1 MTPDEVDAFVAG
13 RKTLMVASIGADG
26 VPHLV
31 PMWFALLG
39 GEIGFW
45 TYRSSQKVVNLRRDP
60 RLTCLLEAGEEYHE
74 LSGVSMQGTAKI
86 LENLPEVRRI
96 GEAIAARYLPAPQDP
111 TAQEAIR
118 AGVAAQAPKRVAII
132 FHPHHTS
139 SWDHRKL
146 PGN

>member
-1 MTPDEVDAFVAG
+1 MSPEEVTAFVAE
-13 RKTLMVASIGADG
+13 RRTLMVASIGADG

-31 PMWFALLG
+31 PMWFALLD

-74 LSGVSMQGTAKI
+74 LRGVSMQGTAKI
-86 LENLPEVRRI
+86 LENPPEVRRI
-96 GEAIAARYLPAPQDP
+96 GEAIAARNLPAIPDAA
-111 TAQEAIR
+111 AQEAVR
-118 AGVAAQAPKRVAII
+118 AGVEAQAPKRVGIL
-132 FHPHHTS
+132 FHPYQTA

-146 PGN
+146 G

>member
-1 MTPDEVDAFVAG
+1 MSPEEVTAFVAE
-13 RKTLMVASIGADG
+13 RRTLMVASIGADG

-31 PMWFALLG
+31 PMWFALLD

-74 LSGVSMQGTAKI
+74 LRGVSMQGTAKI
-86 LENLPEVRRI
+86 LENPPEVRRI
-96 GEAIAARYLPAPQDP
+96 GEAIAARYLPPLADP
-111 TAQEAIR
+111 AAREAVR
-118 AGVAAQAPKRVAII
+118 AGVAAQAPKRVAIL

-139 SWDHRKL
+139 TWDHRKL
-146 PGN
+146 ARE